1 MATSN
6 TGSRARPVGLDDEA
20 VIVDGRVVRFREYRF
35 GGGQD

>member
-1 MATSN
+1 MTTSN
-6 TGSRARPVGLDDEA
+6 AESRGRPVGLGDEP